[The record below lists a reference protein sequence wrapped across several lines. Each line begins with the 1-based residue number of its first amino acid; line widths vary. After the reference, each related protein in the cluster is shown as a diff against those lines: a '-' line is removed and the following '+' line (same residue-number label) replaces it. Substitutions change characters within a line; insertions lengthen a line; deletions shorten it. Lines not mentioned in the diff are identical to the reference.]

1 MTEAPSVRG
10 RSLSVKFE
18 AAQPLNGVTFDFT
31 AHDYPV
37 ALVGPSGSGKSTL
50 LNVISGAL
58 APHSGEVMIGA
69 QPVQRATWRTS
80 SDHRVST
87 VFQDHRLVGFLTV
100 EENILLAREV
110 RDGKESID
118 DGKESIDSVDDALG
132 RVNLS
137 PDFKRRLPGTLSGG
151 EQQRVAIARALF
163 AGCSVLLADEPTGA
177 LDPANTRAI
186 ADLLRQVSVTDSV
199 AVIVATHDPEVAD
212 RASRR
217 YRLGGGTLTPEGV

>member
-18 AAQPLNGVTFDFT
+18 AAQPLNGVAFDFT

-58 APHSGEVMIGA
+58 APHSGEVMIAA

-110 RDGKESID
+110 R